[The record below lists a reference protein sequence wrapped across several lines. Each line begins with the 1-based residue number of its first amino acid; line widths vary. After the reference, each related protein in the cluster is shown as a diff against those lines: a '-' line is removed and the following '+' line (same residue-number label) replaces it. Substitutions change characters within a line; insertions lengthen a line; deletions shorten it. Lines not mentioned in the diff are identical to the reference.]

1 MQEVDERYLFV
12 DTEHDK
18 AIKIFEN
25 TIEAKFIKREA
36 IDDKWLSDYLTMYNL
51 TPDHF
56 CGYFVEGVEKPYMIT
71 DKTVDNLFVNEEL
84 ANKYLKRMGRNP
96 NPFRG
101 WVECE

>member
-25 TIEAKFIKREA
+25 TIETKFIKREA

-51 TPDHF
+51 IPDYF
-56 CGYFVEGVEKPYMIT
+56 CGYFVEGVEKPYMIM

-84 ANKYLKRMGRNP
+84 ANKYLTLNYIDNEEEVKNG
-96 NPFRG
+96 
-101 WVECE
+101 